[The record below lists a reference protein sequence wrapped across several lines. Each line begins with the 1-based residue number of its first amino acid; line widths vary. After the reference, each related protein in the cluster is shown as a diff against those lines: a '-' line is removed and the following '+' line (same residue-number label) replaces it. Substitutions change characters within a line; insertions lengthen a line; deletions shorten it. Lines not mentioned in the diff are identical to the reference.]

1 MNRMIPCTVFIR
13 FSFAR
18 RNFKGNKAN
27 KIGLIQHKL
36 PKQERFPTACRLE
49 NETAARS
56 HVYLND
62 MSQIIYVQFSVKLK
76 NF

>member
-18 RNFKGNKAN
+18 RNTKGNKAN
-27 KIGLIQHKL
+27 KINLIQRKL
-36 PKQERFPTACRLE
+36 PKQERFPTACRFPHKLE

-62 MSQIIYVQFSVKLK
+62 MSQIVYVQFSL
-76 NF
+76 